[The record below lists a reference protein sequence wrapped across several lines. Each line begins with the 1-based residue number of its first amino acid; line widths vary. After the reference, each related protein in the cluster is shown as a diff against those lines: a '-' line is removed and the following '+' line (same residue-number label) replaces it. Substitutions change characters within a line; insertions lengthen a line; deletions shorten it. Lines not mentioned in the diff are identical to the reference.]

1 MEINF
6 NDWEF
11 HELSK
16 DLNEMTVMEMLER
29 HEQIDAG
36 MKTLAADYLHAST
49 NKKHQNEKEYDAL
62 HRQQV
67 FVAVRI
73 AKALVKK

>member
-1 MEINF
+1 MQINF

-16 DLNEMTVMEMLER
+16 DLDELTVMEMLER
-29 HEQIDAG
+29 HEQLDAS
-36 MKTLAADYLHAST
+36 MTALSVDYLHTSA
-49 NKKHQNEKEYDAL
+49 NQRRKNEKEYDAL

-73 AKALVKK
+73 AKALTRK

>member
-36 MKTLAADYLHAST
+36 MRALAADYLHTST
-49 NKKHQNEKEYDAL
+49 SKRRQDEKEYDVL
-62 HRQQV
+62 HREQV

-73 AKALVKK
+73 AKTLTQK

>member
-1 MEINF
+1 MDINF

-16 DLNEMTVMEMLER
+16 DLNEMSVMEMLER

-36 MKTLAADYLHAST
+36 MTALAVDYLHTSAA
-49 NKKHQNEKEYDAL
+49 KRRKNEKEYDAL

-73 AKALVKK
+73 AKTLTGK